1 KVIHTLETDI
11 VKLVVEIE
19 SFGMSSDE
27 FDKETVLV
35 DELQLRQ
42 ADISCVHALDKLHL
56 HEIRVVSS
64 MKLINDQVLSIL
76 SNFLAY
82 IGNYFDAKPKFL
94 RSDNGTEIV
103 NILGRLLLTA
113 TYLINKMPMKV
124 LEWKTHFE
132 MLHGVLPSYEQLRVI
147 GCLCF
152 ATITKPHKDKFS
164 PKSIRSVLIG
174 YPPGQKG
181 YKFYSLE
188 THKVFCSRDVIFHE
202 TVFPFKKDK
211 STNESSLPAQQWPS
225 EMGAQNDEDVPNVVP
240 KITTDTTTEN
250 VVPNTPEESTN
261 TPIVEEPNPSTTTN
275 QVPIT
280 RKSSRSSTQ
289 PAWLKDFVTSKHKA
303 GMAAADIS

>member
-1 KVIHTLETDI
+1 
-11 VKLVVEIE
+11 
-19 SFGMSSDE
+19 M
-27 FDKETVLV
+27 
-35 DELQLRQ
+35 
-42 ADISCVHALDKLHL
+42 
-56 HEIRVVSS
+56 
-64 MKLINDQVLSIL
+64 
-76 SNFLAY
+76 AY

-103 NILGRLLLTA
+103 NSECLAYLRKHGIVHQKSMVYIPQQNAIVERKHRHLLDTARALKFHFGLPDKFWGDCVLTA

-181 YKFYSLE
+181 YKLYSLE
-188 THKVFCSRDVIFHE
+188 THEVFCSRDVIFHE

-261 TPIVEEPNPSTTTN
+261 TPIIEEPNPSTTTN